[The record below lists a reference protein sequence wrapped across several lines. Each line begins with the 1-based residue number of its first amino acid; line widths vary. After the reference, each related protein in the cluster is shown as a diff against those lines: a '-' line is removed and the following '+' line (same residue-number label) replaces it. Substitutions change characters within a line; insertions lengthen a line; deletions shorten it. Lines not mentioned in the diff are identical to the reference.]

1 MGYARRV
8 YAALTAAAAFLVVCV
23 SAAPAR
29 AGGDG
34 PRWLFFSGGDFWANG
49 QFAHGGLLWSPA
61 GLDSAG
67 LVLKAMASAG
77 FYRYRSGALDDA
89 LVRGLDASAQLLPG
103 WRFKYDRLQV
113 TLFAGLDVQEDLTRP
128 FDPSNRLH
136 GFSIGARGAA
146 ELWFEPTPNT
156 MLAADGFLSSIATLY
171 SARVAYGWLFN
182 GGFYLGPEVQAFAC
196 NDYRQFRVGL
206 HLTAL
211 KTGAVEWSAAIGW
224 SQDSDGRASP
234 YLRVGILM
242 RR

>member
-1 MGYARRV
+1 MGCGRRV
-8 YAALTAAAAFLVVCV
+8 RAAAATAAAFLVGFV

-61 GLDSAG
+61 GFDSAG

-77 FYRYRSGALDDA
+77 FYRYRSGALADA
-89 LVRGLDASAQLLPG
+89 LVRGIDASAQLLPG
-103 WRFKYDRLQV
+103 WRFKYERLQI
-113 TLFAGLDVQEDLTRP
+113 TLYAGLDLQEDITWP
-128 FDPSNRLH
+128 FDLSNRLH

-146 ELWFEPTPNT
+146 EFWFEPTPNT
-156 MLAADGFLSSIATLY
+156 MLAADGFLSSIATAY
-171 SARVAYGWLFN
+171 SARIAYGWRFV
-182 GGFYLGPEVQAFAC
+182 GDFFLGPEVQAFSC
-196 NDYRQFRVGL
+196 NDYRQYRVGL

-211 KTGAVEWSAAIGW
+211 KTGAVEWSAALGW
-224 SQDSDGRASP
+224 SEDSDGRASP
-234 YLRVGILM
+234 YFRIGILT